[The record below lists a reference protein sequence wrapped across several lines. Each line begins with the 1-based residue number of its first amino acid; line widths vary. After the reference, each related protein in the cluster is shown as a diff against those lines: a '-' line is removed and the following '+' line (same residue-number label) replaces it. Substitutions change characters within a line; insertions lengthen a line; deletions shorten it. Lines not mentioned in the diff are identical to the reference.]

1 MPIKFLKFLVSSP
14 CAANERMDVFQS
26 LRSCHRRGLSQPPLG
41 VLNELEEIVDFRGK
55 WQFVL
60 NPRNGSRSVQAV
72 AEEDFMGLAED
83 VLSLGGK
90 AVPFQADFV
99 DRAGSGG
106 IPVRNHKRGNISDDF
121 RAAAGHR
128 MFPYPA
134 ELVNSGQ
141 ASDHGEVFHNDVT
154 SQCGGVGQDDL
165 VAQSDVVGDV
175 AIGQKEIVRT
185 DGGCFSVAG
194 RAVDGHGFADDVSI
208 SDASASE
215 AAFPF
220 AVLRAE
226 ADAAEGKEL
235 VVVAD
240 DGVAVHN
247 DVGKQTATVA
257 QNHVF
262 SNNAVRADLAVFADA
277 GAFVNDCAG
286 MNHGGGS
293 IVLKRP
299 LA

>member
-1 MPIKFLKFLVSSP
+1 MSNFWGDWQFFL
-14 CAANERMDVFQS
+14 N
-26 LRSCHRRGLSQPPLG
+26 LRSGG
-41 VLNELEEIVDFRGK
+41 G
-55 WQFVL
+55 
-60 NPRNGSRSVQAV
+60 SVQAI
-72 AEEDFMGLAED
+72 AEEDFMGLAEG
-83 VLSLGGK
+83 VLSFCGK

-99 DRAGSGG
+99 DCASFGG
-106 IPVRNHKRGNISDDF
+106 IPVREHKGGNISDDF

-128 MFPYPA
+128 MFSDPA
-134 ELVNSGQ
+134 ELMNPGQ
-141 ASDHGEVFHNDVT
+141 AANHGEVFHNDVT
-154 SQCGGVGQDDL
+154 SQCGGVGQDDMI
-165 VAQSDVVGDV
+165 AQVNIVGDV
-175 AIGQKEIVRT
+175 AVGQQKVAGT
-185 DGGCFSVAG
+185 DGGCFSVFG
-194 RAVDGHGFADDVSI
+194 GAVDGHGFADDVSI
-208 SDASASE
+208 SDASASD
-215 AAFPF
+215 AALPF

-257 QNHVF
+257 QNYVF
-262 SNNAVRADLAVFADA
+262 SDDAIGADLAVFADA

-293 IVLKRP
+293 IVLRRP